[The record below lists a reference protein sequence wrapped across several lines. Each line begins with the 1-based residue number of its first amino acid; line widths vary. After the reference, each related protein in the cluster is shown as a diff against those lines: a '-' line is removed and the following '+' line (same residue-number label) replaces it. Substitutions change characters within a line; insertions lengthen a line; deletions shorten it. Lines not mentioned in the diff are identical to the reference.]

1 MVKKTVM
8 RPKRRDGGRVCEV
21 KSKQRKPRKRMREH
35 VLDAWV
41 EIVLE
46 IHALRR
52 PVESGR
58 ADSRLPV
65 GGRRRWPTPMRR
77 WTWARWQDTAGS
89 CPTWDSCHERLNRAA
104 FRRRQHLN
112 SSPVRRER

>member
-1 MVKKTVM
+1 MMEVVVGVARKTVM

-21 KSKQRKPRKRMREH
+21 KSKQRKPGKRMREH

-58 ADSRLPV
+58 VDSKLRD
-65 GGRRRWPTPMRR
+65 GGRKSWPTPTPVRR
-77 WTWARWQDTAGS
+77 STWARW
-89 CPTWDSCHERLNRAA
+89 
-104 FRRRQHLN
+104 
-112 SSPVRRER
+112 